1 MINIQSKTLESLE
14 FPMVLQQVSSA
25 CITALG
31 EEKVL
36 SIVPFS
42 QGNDIIPELERVKEF
57 AASLNGENGIP
68 NHGFEAIEKELFLL
82 DIENSTLEVLGFRR
96 ILSVTLTTQTLIKFF
111 KKFETFYIH
120 LNSFSQELPNRL
132 L

>member
-1 MINIQSKTLESLE
+1 MINIHSKTLESLE
-14 FPMVLQQVSSA
+14 FPLVLQQVASA
-25 CITALG
+25 CITVLG

-42 QGNDIIPELERVKEF
+42 KMEEINPELSRVKEF
-57 AASLNGENGIP
+57 TVSLNGDNAIP

-82 DIENSTLEVLGFRR
+82 DIENSSLEVLGFRR

-111 KKFETFYIH
+111 KKFERFYIT
-120 LNSFSQELPNRL
+120 
-132 L
+132 